1 MNIHIKP
8 SKVSGIITAPA
19 SKSYTNRA
27 LVLAALVKNSVT
39 IKNPL
44 FSDDTKAMAACLM
57 QLGIEVS
64 IHHDRIEV
72 KGSIDDIEEKEYQL
86 NADLSGTTIRFL
98 LALSCLVPGTKI
110 VSGKKGLNKR
120 PIKDLVDAL
129 SQLGAKIEYLDKEGY
144 PPVRVSSSKLSPG
157 TVKMNGTVSSQ
168 YISAIL
174 MIAPLIG
181 EITVEVIGDQISKP
195 YIDMTIDTMK
205 QFGITISNKDYKRY
219 TIPGDQKYNTNQYL
233 VEGDVSSAS
242 YFFAIA
248 ALTKSILTVKNVK
261 PNSMQA
267 DMRFLKI
274 LKDLGNKITY
284 KKGQVTITGKGIKPV
299 SVDMQD
305 CPDQI
310 QTLGVLAAFADGITK
325 ITGIQSL
332 RLKET
337 DRVIALERE
346 LNKMGIKT
354 SSSRDTLVI
363 HGGKPKPAR
372 IDTYGDHR
380 MAMSF
385 AVAAALLSGMEIN
398 DPDVV
403 GKTFPDFWKILNAI
417 GIKTEQAIDKNVVLI
432 GMRGSGK
439 TTIAK
444 LLAQKLNKE
453 YLELDDVVVEKIGMS
468 IPEIVEEHGWNFFRD
483 RESEIADEVSNYH
496 DKIIS
501 AGGGIVTRAKN
512 VEALKKNG
520 VLILLKASIETL
532 LRRIGND
539 QNRPFLTTKKTRR
552 EEIEE
557 LLKQRKKLYEL
568 AADEAIDTD
577 KLDAQAVVNT
587 ILLKLEGQ
595 RI

>member
-1 MNIHIKP
+1 MNIRIQP
-8 SKVSGIITAPA
+8 SKVSGTIIAPA

-27 LVLAALVKNSVT
+27 LVLGALVKGSVT

-44 FSDDTKAMAACLM
+44 FSDDTKAMIACLI
-57 QLGIEVS
+57 QLGMEVS
-64 IHHDRIEV
+64 IQPDRIEV
-72 KGSIDDIEEKEYQL
+72 KGSIADIERKEYRL

-110 VSGKKGLNKR
+110 LSGKEGLKKR
-120 PIKDLVDAL
+120 SIKVLVDAL
-129 SQLGAKIEYLDKEGY
+129 MQLGAKIDYLDKEGY
-144 PPVRVSSSKLSPG
+144 PPVRILPSKLSSG

-181 EITVEVIGDQISKP
+181 ETTIEVIGDQISKP

-205 QFGITISNKDYKRY
+205 QFGVTVSNEGYKKY
-219 TIPGDQKYNTNQYL
+219 TIPGDQKYNINQYL

-248 ALTKSILTVKNVK
+248 AMTKSVLTVKNIN
-261 PNSMQA
+261 PNSVQA

-274 LKDLGNKITY
+274 IKDLGNKITY
-284 KKGQVTITGKGIKPV
+284 KKDQIKITGKGVRPV

-310 QTLGVLAAFADGITK
+310 QTLGVLAAFANGITK

-337 DRVIALERE
+337 NRVAALERE
-346 LNKMGIKT
+346 LKKMGIKT
-354 SSSRDTLVI
+354 SSTSDTLVI
-363 HGGKPKPAR
+363 HGGIPRPAK

-385 AVAAALLSGMEIN
+385 AIAGAKLSGMEIS
-398 DPDVV
+398 DPGVV
-403 GKTFPDFWKILNAI
+403 NKTFPDFWKKLSLI
-417 GIKTEQAIDKNVVLI
+417 GIKTEQIKARNVVLI

-439 TTIAK
+439 TTVAK
-444 LLAQKLNKE
+444 LLSQKLNKE
-453 YLELDDVVVEKIGMS
+453 YFELDEIMVKKIGMN
-468 IPEIVEEHGWNFFRD
+468 IPEIVEKHGWNFFRD
-483 RESEIADEVSNYH
+483 QESAIAAEVSNYH

-512 VEALKKNG
+512 IESLKKNG

-532 LRRIGND
+532 LHRVGND
-539 QNRPFLTTKKTRR
+539 QNRPSLTTKKTRR
-552 EEIEE
+552 EDMKE
-557 LLKQRKKLYEL
+557 LLKQRKKLYEQ

-577 KLDAQAVVNT
+577 KLDAEAVVNQ
-587 ILLKLEGQ
+587 ILLKLGG
-595 RI
+595 